1 MYVSNHTIEEIR
13 NKTNIV
19 DIIETVVRLKK
30 RGKNYQGLC
39 PFHNEKTP
47 SFNVNPEKQIYKCF
61 GCGKGGDVFTFL
73 VEYKKISFGDA
84 IRELADRLGI
94 KLEFENAGDKTKLSE
109 RDEFYELN
117 SAIGRYFYD
126 LLMKHPD
133 ARIARDYLQSRG
145 IKQQTINTFG
155 LGYALSGRTELY
167 HWMKAQNLDIQK
179 ALALGVI
186 GENERGT
193 YDRFAGRLIYPI
205 FAPGGRIAAFAGRI
219 LEKRDDIAK
228 YVNSPESGI
237 YTKGKILYGINLTK
251 DEIRN
256 LDSAIIVEGY
266 MDLISL
272 YQHGVKN
279 VVAVSGT
286 SLTDD
291 QVMLLS
297 RYTKRVNLIFDA
309 DSAGVRA
316 AMRSIEILLKMDFD
330 IMIVELD
337 KGEDPDSYIQQH
349 GREKFEDRVSKAVP
363 FLEFQYKTKKLEG
376 AFDDPGKTSEA
387 IRDMLRPL
395 ARMGDMLKRSL
406 LLQDLAKRTGLRE
419 SILDDELKHLIKDH
433 QKSERREENY
443 RREEQRRET
452 PVENRTLFTPP
463 ANKPRNIAEQELIK
477 LLYEGDLNSTSVIAE
492 NIHPEDFANPL
503 HQKLAVIVY
512 TEYDDNND
520 VSFQSLNA
528 KIDDEELREY
538 LYTLTVDQYTISERW
553 NSDIKG
559 WQEEDRMMRAEILL
573 RRAFDT
579 IKKLKTIQL
588 DERIAGLQA
597 KMAETSDKQVAEEL
611 YKEIWEL
618 TQEKLRVDKEF
629 TFAGK

>member
-1 MYVSNHTIEEIR
+1 MRISEHLIEEI
-13 NKTNIV
+13 KFKSDIV
-19 DIIETVVRLKK
+19 EVIESVVRLKK

-61 GCGKGGDVFTFL
+61 GCGKAGNVISFL
-73 VEYKKISFGDA
+73 IEYKKISFLDA
-84 IRELADRLGI
+84 VRELADRLGI
-94 KLEFENAGDKTKLSE
+94 KIEYEDAGDKTKVSE
-109 RDEFYELN
+109 RDELYELN

-155 LGYALSGRTELY
+155 LGYALSGRTELF

-179 ALALGVI
+179 ALSLGVI

-228 YVNSPESGI
+228 YVNSPESMI
-237 YTKGKILYGINLTK
+237 YSKGKILYGINFTK
-251 DEIRN
+251 DDIRN

-291 QVMLLS
+291 QVLLLS
-297 RYTKRVNLIFDA
+297 RYTKRVYLIFDA

-316 AMRSIEILLKMDFD
+316 AMRSIEILLKLDFD
-330 IMIVELD
+330 IMIVDLD
-337 KGEDPDSYIQQH
+337 KGEDPDSYIQTH
-349 GREKFEDRVSKAVP
+349 GREKFEDRVAKAIP
-363 FLEFQYKTKKLEG
+363 FLEFQYRIKKQEG

-395 ARMGDMLKRSL
+395 ARMGDILKRSL

-419 SILDDELKHLIKDH
+419 TVLDDELKKLVKD
-433 QKSERREENY
+433 QQRSDQREENY
-443 RREEQRRET
+443 RREEQRHEV
-452 PVENRTLFTPP
+452 PAENRTLFTPSVQ
-463 ANKPRNIAEQELIK
+463 KPRNIAEQELIK
-477 LLYEGDLNSTSVIAE
+477 LLYEGDLNTTSVIAE
-492 NIHPEDFANPL
+492 NIHPEDFINPL
-503 HQKLAVIVY
+503 HQKLSVIVY

-520 VSFQSLNA
+520 ISFKSLNT
-528 KIDDEELREY
+528 KIEDEQLREY
-538 LYTLTVDQYTISERW
+538 LYSLTMDQYTISERW
-553 NSDIKG
+553 NSDLKG

-579 IKKLKTIQL
+579 IRRFKILQL
-588 DERIAGLQA
+588 DEKIAELRA
-597 KMAETSDKQVAEEL
+597 KISSAPGKTDEEVL
-611 YKEIWEL
+611 FKEIWEL
-618 TQEKLRVDKEF
+618 TQEKLRIDKEF
-629 TFAGK
+629 TFNAR